1 MDDMPL
7 RPTGPE
13 WIDGLS
19 LPRHAALLRGLG
31 RFAEADDAV
40 RFVELGCS
48 VARGAGDELSD
59 LDLGIGI
66 ADEAWPA
73 ALDNLEAAL
82 RNLGPVADLLAHEIA
97 SWAGRP
103 HRRFFVQY
111 EDLTQIDLVA
121 MPASI
126 RAGLPPGSVALYD
139 ADGRLAS
146 PIEPRQQRATP
157 EDVHEWAFESFVA
170 LLNMDKYLRRSS
182 AWEALEQLHQARTL
196 VWRLWAV
203 TREVPFPAFGL
214 TAVLDADAVGP
225 PPGLEETVAALDV
238 DDLRRAG
245 RALVGMLPEIGR
257 AACEQVG
264 AVYPDGMGRVVAERW
279 AAAAAQ
285 PEGRP
290 RSA

>member
-1 MDDMPL
+1 MDDMPMS
-7 RPTGPE
+7 GPRTD
-13 WIDGLS
+13 WIDELS
-19 LPRHAALLRGLG
+19 LPRHAALLRGLI
-31 RFAEADDAV
+31 RYADTDDAV

-82 RNLGPVADLLAHEIA
+82 RGLAPVADLLQHEIA

-121 MPASI
+121 MPAAI

-146 PIEPRQQRATP
+146 PIDPRQQWATA
-157 EDVHEWAFESFVA
+157 EDVREWTFEAFVA

-203 TREVPFPAFGL
+203 ARQVPFATFGL

-225 PPGLEETVAALDV
+225 PPGLEATVARLDV
-238 DDLRRAG
+238 ADLRRAG
-245 RALVGMLPEIGR
+245 QALLRLLLQVGD
-257 AACEQVG
+257 AACERVG

-279 AAAAAQ
+279 AATAAP
-285 PEGRP
+285 PEGEP
-290 RSA
+290 RSS